1 MAERKEHDVEFLE
14 YVVKSIVDHPDD
26 VKLTRT
32 IDEMGVLITLAVN
45 PEDMG
50 HIIGRAGG
58 TAKSIR
64 TLLRVIGARNNAR
77 VNLKILEPEGSGRG
91 RPSPPAGG
99 PARSGLPVGDAGV
112 TPPAPSEEA
121 PRRRGRGKA
130 AAADKEAAVDEAI
143 QDVNI

>member
-1 MAERKEHDVEFLE
+1 MENDRQSHDVEFVE

-26 VKLTRT
+26 VKLERT

-50 HIIGRAGG
+50 QIIGRQGA

-77 VNLKILEPEGSGRG
+77 VNLKINEPEGSTRNV
-91 RPSPPAGG
+91 RPAATEGAPLEVEGTEA
-99 PARSGLPVGDAGV
+99 PVADA
-112 TPPAPSEEA
+112 TPVAEKPKQSVEEA
-121 PRRRGRGKA
+121 L
-130 AAADKEAAVDEAI
+130 DDL
-143 QDVNI
+143 DL

>member
-1 MAERKEHDVEFLE
+1 MENDRQSHDVEFVE

-26 VKLTRT
+26 VKLERT

-50 HIIGRAGG
+50 QIIGRQGA

-77 VNLKILEPEGSGRG
+77 VNLKINEPEGSTRNT
-91 RPSPPAGG
+91 RPTTEETPVVEGSETPADTA
-99 PARSGLPVGDAGV
+99 PAAEKPKQSV
-112 TPPAPSEEA
+112 EEA
-121 PRRRGRGKA
+121 L
-130 AAADKEAAVDEAI
+130 DDL
-143 QDVNI
+143 DL